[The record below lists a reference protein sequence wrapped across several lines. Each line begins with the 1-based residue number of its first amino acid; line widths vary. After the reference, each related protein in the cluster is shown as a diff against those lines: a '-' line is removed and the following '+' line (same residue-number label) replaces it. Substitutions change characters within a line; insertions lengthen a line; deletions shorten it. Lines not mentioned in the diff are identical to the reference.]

1 MSALRD
7 AFVHVPVGLVAT
19 AATKAKQRITVARL
33 VGQLAVTQAQ
43 QKAQQAFERTRG
55 AAEPI
60 VAERLSGGS
69 GSTEPPTGLPSTPRT
84 QSGPG
89 ADGLAI
95 TGYDSL
101 SATQVLPRLE
111 GLTPE
116 ELEAVRAYEDAHRG
130 RRTILGRVAQLQ
142 AG

>member
-19 AATKAKQRITVARL
+19 AASKAKQRITVARL

-43 QKAQQAFERTRG
+43 RKAQEAFERTRG
-55 AAEPI
+55 AAEPL
-60 VAERLSGGS
+60 VAERLSHGS
-69 GSTEPPTGLPSTPRT
+69 GREEHPPTVQIAHRT

-89 ADGLAI
+89 ADSLAI

-111 GLTPE
+111 GLTAD

-130 RRTILGRVAQLQ
+130 RRTILGRIAQLQ
-142 AG
+142 AV